1 MTRIVERIPHNTVS
15 YAYLELEAENANE
28 FESLR
33 EEALKKIPQYAFALA
48 APSAPKVV
56 EAAEAEPAEA
66 QAAQAAA
73 DVEVQATEADAAPT
87 KAPVTEGLSPREKAK
102 LRMQQKGA
110 A

>member
-48 APSAPKVV
+48 APSAPKVATPVTSGNTDQIV
-56 EAAEAEPAEA
+56 EAAKES
-66 QAAQAAA
+66 
-73 DVEVQATEADAAPT
+73 AAPVET
-87 KAPVTEGLSPREKAK
+87 AAVASTPTSEEGLSPREKAK